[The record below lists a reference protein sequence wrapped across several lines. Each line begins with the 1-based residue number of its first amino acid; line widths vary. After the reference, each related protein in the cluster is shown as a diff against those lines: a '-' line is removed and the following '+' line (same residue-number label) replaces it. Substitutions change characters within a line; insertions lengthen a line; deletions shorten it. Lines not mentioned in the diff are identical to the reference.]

1 MRHSCWIL
9 VAVVLAGC
17 ASPNARVVQAPVP
30 PPALPAASERKAVE
44 TAYAVRGYRDPGSPE
59 IRHEAHVVFR
69 RSLVPANADAT
80 DTVPRTAFAPAS
92 YTPLPASEELSAEL
106 AKQKAITAEMQD
118 MRTAMAA
125 TQTKMQAQ
133 YAQLVKQTGEALR
146 LRDRMEAE
154 RNQTRAN
161 AATTP
166 DGVAATA
173 DPRATQAK
181 W

>member
-1 MRHSCWIL
+1 MRHSIWIL
-9 VAVVLAGC
+9 VAAMLAGC
-17 ASPNARVVQAPVP
+17 ASRHAHVVSISAPAP
-30 PPALPAASERKAVE
+30 ELPVATERKAVE
-44 TAYAVRGYRDPGSPE
+44 TPYAVRGYREAGRPE
-59 IRHEAHVVFR
+59 LRHEAHVVFR
-69 RSLVPANADAT
+69 RTLVRVNADAT

-92 YTPLPASEELSAEL
+92 YTPLPASVELSAEL

-118 MRTAMAA
+118 MRAAMAA

-161 AATTP
+161 APTAP

-173 DPRATQAK
+173 EPRPTQAK